1 MYSALFTLIYV
12 YASGMQAY
20 IGLSQQAQ
28 EANTAIYSYVLLQM
42 YV

>member
-1 MYSALFTLIYV
+1 MYSALFTLIL

-28 EANTAIYSYVLLQM
+28 EASMAISSYILLQM